1 MSNEIIEAYIP
12 FEVGRPEK
20 IHMEYFGAHISG
32 IFLLLFVW
40 WEMYETR

>member
-12 FEVGRPEK
+12 FEVYHPEK
-20 IHMEYFGAHISG
+20 IHMEFSGVHISG
-32 IFLLLFVW
+32 IFLLIFVW